1 MYNLQI
7 SLVQFAKH
15 LVDLI
20 QGVTTCLAD
29 LMLQYLPKI
38 NRIQKAR
45 SHDHLRKRGCGRECD
60 IQKSFAAVKI
70 ALTTSRSAVLASC
83 AGS

>member
-38 NRIQKAR
+38 NRIHKAR
-45 SHDHLRKRGCGRECD
+45 SHDHLRKGGRGRECD
-60 IQKSFAAVKI
+60 VQKSFATVKI
-70 ALTTSRSAVLASC
+70 ALKPSRSAVFASC
-83 AGS
+83 AAS